1 MTVPHHQRVYAIK
14 RPHRKLMTLYLL
26 RAALTGPGFPFVL
39 LPSLF
44 KYETLRYRFDDEG
57 VMMAWG
63 LLWRREIFLTY
74 TRIQDIHLSRGV
86 LERWMGLATINIQT
100 AAGSSSAEMAVVGLI
115 EFEQVRDFLY
125 SKMRGA
131 RFGETEPTGD
141 GPRQA
146 PGGPVSAADEAVE
159 LLTDIRDEIRALGK
173 RLKGAGK

>member
-1 MTVPHHQRVYAIK
+1 M
-14 RPHRKLMTLYLL
+14 
-26 RAALTGPGFPFVL
+26 
-39 LPSLF
+39 
-44 KYETLRYRFDDEG
+44 
-57 VMMAWG
+57 
-63 LLWRREIFLTY
+63 
-74 TRIQDIHLSRGV
+74 
-86 LERWMGLATINIQT
+86 
-100 AAGSSSAEMAVVGLI
+100 GLI

-146 PGGPVSAADEAVE
+146 PGGPASAADEAVE